1 MRRRPVCILCLLL
14 VVFLCVTDWLGFSL
28 IRGNPLPESV
38 QTWIKKHPESTI
50 CGEVVRCQ
58 ENEEFQSVYL
68 KDTYLI
74 YNSEKVSID
83 NVRVYLKENNKNK
96 KLLAGSLIL
105 VSGKLEEVPEP
116 GNPGEFD
123 SRQYYACRH
132 IYYVMKKGKVEKQ
145 SRNHSAYGQFLI
157 GMKQKFAGIL
167 EKVCG
172 NEAGA
177 FEAIVLGD
185 KSNLDVELKM
195 RYQMAGIIHILAISG
210 LHISLLGMGLYN
222 ILKKIG
228 LGIRPAGLLALVI
241 MLQYGL
247 MTGGTVSTMRAVCM
261 FLLSVGAKIAGRI
274 YDMPTGMAASAILI
288 LVENPAYLLDGG
300 FLMSFGSVIGIGC
313 VWPLITEVMDREEK
327 SQWKTEDK
335 GVRVLL
341 ESTGKSLWKSFLASG
356 TVLLT
361 TLPVVLWFYGE
372 VSVLG
377 IFLNLLVLPTVG
389 VVLGSGTAGALMGL
403 FSDRGA
409 FLTVIPGR
417 IILKGYEFL
426 AALAGKLPFCTWVG
440 GKPQVWQIVGYYV
453 ILAVAVWIY
462 RRAAQVCVDNDSFWL
477 WKRGFD
483 LYKKKISGK
492 RVQILQKSGVN
503 KCHKRYKRQ
512 NQCKET
518 VMKIRGIR
526 GICVVTV
533 CLGILLIGYKPRED
547 FRIACL
553 DVGQGDGIVIEIEN
567 QRNILIDGGST
578 NKSAL
583 GQYQL
588 LPYLKSRG
596 ISRLDGIYISHT
608 DEDHI
613 SGVRQLLEYIGK
625 GLTVL
630 RVEKLIL
637 PDWQNVQD
645 NKNYQELI
653 QLAEA
658 AGTRVLY
665 AKAGD
670 RVRYGQISLEVLWP
684 LLGATGTEVNE
695 DAMVMEMTSGDFKG
709 IFTGD
714 IGKETEE
721 KLLQNGWLENVDF
734 LKVAHHGSKYSTGQ
748 EFLDIVRPE
757 LAVISCSST
766 NTYGHPSPDTLRR
779 LKNSGSKVLIT
790 KDTGAVMIY
799 RKHKHIFTKCYRQN
813 FNQIK

>member
-14 VVFLCVTDWLGFSL
+14 VVFLCVTDWLGLSL
-28 IRGNPLPESV
+28 IRGNPLPQSV

-58 ENEEFQSVYL
+58 ENEDFQSVYL

-74 YNSEKVSID
+74 YNSEKVSIE

-96 KLLAGSLIL
+96 KLLAGSLVL
-105 VSGKLEEVPEP
+105 VSGKLEEVQEP

-123 SRQYYACRH
+123 SRQYYACRR

-145 SRNHSAYGQFLI
+145 SQNHSVYGQFLI
-157 GMKQKFAGIL
+157 NMQQKFAGIL
-167 EKVCG
+167 EKSCG
-172 NEAGA
+172 EEAGA

-185 KSNLDVELKM
+185 KSNLDAELKM

-228 LGIRPAGLLALVI
+228 LGIWPAGLLALVI
-241 MLQYGL
+241 MLQYGM

-300 FLMSFGSVIGIGC
+300 FLLSFGSVIGIGC
-313 VWPLITEVMDREEK
+313 VWPLLDEVIGRDSRTEKKADGKDGKAFLK
-327 SQWKTEDK
+327 S
-335 GVRVLL
+335 V
-341 ESTGKSLWKSFLASG
+341 GKSLWNSFLASG
-356 TVLLT
+356 TVQLT

-389 VVLGSGTAGALMGL
+389 IVLASGTAGAFLGL
-403 FSDRGA
+403 FSIRGA
-409 FLTVIPGR
+409 YLAAVPGR
-417 IILKGYEFL
+417 VILKGYEFL
-426 AALAGKLPFCTWVG
+426 AELAGRLPFCTWVG
-440 GKPQVWQIVGYYV
+440 GKPVVWQIVGYYV
-453 ILAVAVWIY
+453 ILAGIMWIY
-462 RRAAQVCVDNDSFWL
+462 RLSAQSFVDSYGISENRDEPRKRKKSKKRERRSPKDTKQKNYRNAKNICEVWGVRGVCAGLVCVS
-477 WKRGFD
+477 
-483 LYKKKISGK
+483 
-492 RVQILQKSGVN
+492 
-503 KCHKRYKRQ
+503 
-512 NQCKET
+512 
-518 VMKIRGIR
+518 
-526 GICVVTV
+526 
-533 CLGILLIGYKPRED
+533 ILLIGYKPRED

-553 DVGQGDGIVIEIEN
+553 DVGQGDGIVVEMEN
-567 QRNILIDGGST
+567 TWNILIDGGST

-613 SGVRQLLEYIGK
+613 SGVCQLLEYIGK

-630 RVEKLIL
+630 RADNLIL
-637 PDWQNVQD
+637 PDWQNIQD
-645 NKNYQELI
+645 NKNYLELI

-658 AGTRVLY
+658 AGTRVLTV
-665 AKAGD
+665 KAGD
-670 RVRYGQISLEVLWP
+670 KIQYGQTCLEVLWP
-684 LLGATGTEVNE
+684 AAGASGAEVNE
-695 DAMVMEMTSGDFKG
+695 DAMVLEMISGSFRG

-714 IGKETEE
+714 IGMETEE
-721 KLLQNGWLENVDF
+721 KLIHDGVLEDVDF
-734 LKVAHHGSKYSTGQ
+734 LKVAHHGSRYSTG
-748 EFLDIVRPE
+748 EAFLDTVKPE
-757 LAVISCSST
+757 LAVVSCSAT
-766 NTYGHPSPDTLRR
+766 NTYGHPSPDTLKR
-779 LKNSGSKVLIT
+779 LEDSGTEIKIT
-790 KDTGAVMIY
+790 RDDGAVTLW
-799 RKHKHIFTKCYRQN
+799 KTKNGY
-813 FNQIK
+813 KVSSYK

>member
-567 QRNILIDGGST
+567 QWNILIDGGST

-790 KDTGAVMIY
+790 KDAGAVMIY